1 MSSSKRTFG
10 SMPKTVPPG
19 YFKAV
24 RFPILALMNKETGDH
39 RLLSADGGSTR
50 DLPVSIRNQVASTW
64 GHEGSVPTGAL
75 FEVTFDPD
83 FSAEFGVVSGAGFL
97 LDDDNGRQHFRYIA
111 TGAQRGNSIDLA
123 DSSAKYVEDAETGRG
138 WIEFT
143 KWSIAATTGVGTPAF
158 AEAHA
163 EVDWTPDE
171 LTAAIGDPMDELVAS
186 ITPEE
191 WLKTGK
197 IIVLPTKSEARDM
210 DNELLAAYSAVDP
223 IPHEL
228 FFRPEP
234 DVLTKVVVTAEGH
247 VYGHVTGW
255 ELTHDGMPG
264 VRCPRPRDGYASF
277 NKPGVLTDKG
287 IVPTGPIMAYGGH
300 RKANGRVEL
309 VDAYGGIENA
319 WADVRIIEGKLGPW
333 ISGIVRPGTSP
344 ETVYAARASRISGH
358 WLGNKL
364 KAIVS
369 VNAEA
374 YDVPGPD
381 EDLVLSAGDHF
392 AFRTVGEELELV
404 ASLGAPDPA
413 EPTIPMTLTQG
424 DIAAI
429 AKAFSDSQNPVTE
442 PVVESN
448 DDDLHAILLAS
459 LLIDDED
466 DDDDDE

>member
-19 YFKAV
+19 FFKAV
-24 RFPILALMNKETGDH
+24 RFPVLALMDKQTGDH
-39 RLLSADGGSTR
+39 RLLTAAGGDVR
-50 DLPVSIRNQVASTW
+50 QLPVSIRNQTSATY
-64 GHEGSVPTGAL
+64 GHEGAVPTGAL

-83 FSAEFGVVSGAGFL
+83 YSAGYGLVSGAGFL
-97 LDDDNGRQHFRYIA
+97 LDDPNGKQHFRYIA
-111 TGAQRGNSIDLA
+111 TGAQAGNSIDLA
-123 DSSAKYVEDAETGRG
+123 ETSARYVEDADTGQG

-158 AEAHA
+158 ADARA

-171 LTAAIGDPMDELVAS
+171 LTAAVGDPMEELVAS

-191 WLKTGK
+191 WLKTGR
-197 IIVLPTKSEARDM
+197 IVVLPPKPQARDL
-210 DNELLAAYSAVDP
+210 DAELLAAYSATDP

-228 FFRPEP
+228 FFREEP
-234 DVLTKVVVTAEGH
+234 DVLTKIVVTADLH
-247 VYGHVTGW
+247 VYGHLSGW
-255 ELTHDGMPG
+255 ELTHDSMG
-264 VRCPRPRDGYASF
+264 VRTPRPRDGYASF

-319 WADVRIIEGKLGPW
+319 WADVRIVEGKLGPW
-333 ISGIVRPGTSP
+333 ISGIIRPGTTP

-358 WLGNKL
+358 WLGDKL

-381 EDLVLSAGDHF
+381 EDLVLAAGGHF

-404 ASLGAPDPA
+404 ASLGAPDKQEETVA
-413 EPTIPMTLTQG
+413 MSLTQG

-429 AKAFSDSQNPVTE
+429 VKAFVGSQNQITAPSEE
-442 PVVESN
+442 PAPGPT
-448 DDDLHAILLAS
+448 DDFLLG
-459 LLIDDED
+459 LLID
-466 DDDDDE
+466 DDDDDEDGV

>member
-1 MSSSKRTFG
+1 
-10 SMPKTVPPG
+10 V
-19 YFKAV
+19 
-24 RFPILALMNKETGDH
+24 
-39 RLLSADGGSTR
+39 SASP
-50 DLPVSIRNQVASTW
+50 L
-64 GHEGSVPTGAL
+64 
-75 FEVTFDPD
+75 
-83 FSAEFGVVSGAGFL
+83 
-97 LDDDNGRQHFRYIA
+97 
-111 TGAQRGNSIDLA
+111 
-123 DSSAKYVEDAETGRG
+123 
-138 WIEFT
+138 
-143 KWSIAATTGVGTPAF
+143 
-158 AEAHA
+158 
-163 EVDWTPDE
+163 
-171 LTAAIGDPMDELVAS
+171 
-186 ITPEE
+186 
-191 WLKTGK
+191 
-197 IIVLPTKSEARDM
+197 
-210 DNELLAAYSAVDP
+210 
-223 IPHEL
+223 
-228 FFRPEP
+228 
-234 DVLTKVVVTAEGH
+234 
-247 VYGHVTGW
+247 
-255 ELTHDGMPG
+255 
-264 VRCPRPRDGYASF
+264 PRDGYASF

-333 ISGIVRPGTSP
+333 VSGIVRPGTSP

-404 ASLGAPDPA
+404 ASLGAPDPV
-413 EPTIPMTLTQG
+413 ESTIPMTLTQG

-429 AKAFSDSQNPVTE
+429 AKAFSDSQNQSPTPVTKAE
-442 PVVESN
+442 

>member
-143 KWSIAATTGVGTPAF
+143 KWAIAATTGVGTPAF

-197 IIVLPTKSEARDM
+197 IIVLPTKSEARDV
-210 DNELLAAYSAVDP
+210 DNELLAAYSASDP
-223 IPHEL
+223 IPARAVL
-228 FFRPEP
+228 PRGARRPHQGRRHRRP
-234 DVLTKVVVTAEGH
+234 
-247 VYGHVTGW
+247 
-255 ELTHDGMPG
+255 
-264 VRCPRPRDGYASF
+264 PRLRPRHRLGAHPRLAARRPASALPRDGYASF
-277 NKPGVLTDKG
+277 QQ
-287 IVPTGPIMAYGGH
+287 ARRAHRQGH
-300 RKANGRVEL
+300 RAHRPDHGVRRPPQGQRPRDDL
-309 VDAYGGIENA
+309 VDAYGGIENC
-319 WADVRIIEGKLGPW
+319 LG
-333 ISGIVRPGTSP
+333 
-344 ETVYAARASRISGH
+344 
-358 WLGNKL
+358 
-364 KAIVS
+364 
-369 VNAEA
+369 
-374 YDVPGPD
+374 
-381 EDLVLSAGDHF
+381 
-392 AFRTVGEELELV
+392 
-404 ASLGAPDPA
+404 
-413 EPTIPMTLTQG
+413 
-424 DIAAI
+424 
-429 AKAFSDSQNPVTE
+429 
-442 PVVESN
+442 
-448 DDDLHAILLAS
+448 
-459 LLIDDED
+459 
-466 DDDDDE
+466 